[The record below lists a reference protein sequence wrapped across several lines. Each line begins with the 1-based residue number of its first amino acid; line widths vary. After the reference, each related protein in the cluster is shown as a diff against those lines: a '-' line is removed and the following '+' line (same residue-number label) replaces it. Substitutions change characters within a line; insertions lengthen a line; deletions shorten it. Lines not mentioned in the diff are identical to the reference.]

1 MDKSTSSNLKH
12 SVAINLII
20 VIMLAMFIPSAFSD
34 KRGKDTMVLN
44 NKIISSI
51 ENSEKILSPKEQVL
65 LTERFN
71 SYIKLEAVDRSIE
84 KKVAWVLLTGIGLT
98 LILQIIV
105 LFKTRRNQSET
116 KKPLSGDTVI

>member
-34 KRGKDTMVLN
+34 KHGKDTMVLN

-65 LTERFN
+65 LTERFQFL
-71 SYIKLEAVDRSIE
+71 Y
-84 KKVAWVLLTGIGLT
+84 
-98 LILQIIV
+98 
-105 LFKTRRNQSET
+105 
-116 KKPLSGDTVI
+116 